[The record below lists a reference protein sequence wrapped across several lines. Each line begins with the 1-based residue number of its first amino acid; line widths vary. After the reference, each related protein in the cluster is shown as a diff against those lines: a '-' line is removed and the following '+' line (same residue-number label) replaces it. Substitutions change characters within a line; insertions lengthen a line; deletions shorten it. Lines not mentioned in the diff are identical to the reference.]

1 MKRNIPTY
9 VKEGYKMKLMEQQ
22 MHELGGLRVHM
33 IPTDKYKTNTF
44 VFRFKAPLNEE
55 TVTERALLPYVLQS
69 ATEKLPSVIRLRQY
83 LEELYGSSLAV
94 DVSKKGEDHIISIYV
109 DIANE
114 TYLQDAPPL
123 FEKALSM
130 LSDIVLHPA
139 TEGSG
144 FLSSIVES
152 EKRALVQRI
161 EATYDDKMR
170 YANERLIEEMCKV
183 EPYRLSANGQKE
195 RVASITNETLYR
207 YYQKVLAEDEMDL
220 YIIGDIDED
229 AVDLVGKYFSIT
241 PRTAKDKNVILHK
254 RNNEEQEIVEK
265 QELKQS
271 KLNIGYRT
279 YITYRDEDYFALQL
293 FNGLFG
299 GFSHS
304 KLFVNVRE
312 KNSLAYY
319 AASRFES
326 HKGLLF
332 VMSGIE
338 AKNYEK
344 AVEIIKEQMKA
355 MQNGDFSEEEIHQ
368 TKSVI
373 QNQIL
378 EAIDT
383 PRGFV
388 EMLYHG
394 VIAERTRPVEEWLTG
409 IERVTKEKI
418 VKVANNIELDTI
430 YFLHG
435 TEGE

>member
-1 MKRNIPTY
+1 
-9 VKEGYKMKLMEQQ
+9 MKLMEQQ
-22 MHELGGLRVHM
+22 LHELGGLRVHI

-44 VFRFKAPLNEE
+44 VYRFKAPLNEE

-114 TYLQDAPPL
+114 VYLHDAPPL

-139 TEGSG
+139 TEGNG
-144 FLSSIVES
+144 FLPSIVES
-152 EKRALVQRI
+152 EKRALLQRI

-183 EPYRLSANGQKE
+183 EPYRLSAHGKKE
-195 RVASITNETLYR
+195 IVSSITNESLYQ

-220 YIIGDIDED
+220 YIIGDISEN
-229 AVDLVGKYFSIT
+229 AVDLVSKYFSISAR
-241 PRTAKDKNVILHK
+241 PARERNVLLHK
-254 RNNEEQEIVEK
+254 RNNEEKEVVEK

-271 KLNIGYRT
+271 KLHIGYRT
-279 YITYRDEDYFALQL
+279 FITYKDEDYFALQL

-344 AVEIIKEQMKA
+344 AVEIIKEQMLA
-355 MQNGDFSEEEIHQ
+355 MQNGDFSEEEMHQ

-394 VIAERTRPVEEWLTG
+394 IISDRTRPVEEWLTG
-409 IERVTKEKI
+409 IESVTKEEI
-418 VKVANNIELDTI
+418 VKVAKNIELDTI
-430 YFLHG
+430 YFLQG

>member
-1 MKRNIPTY
+1 
-9 VKEGYKMKLMEQQ
+9 MKLMEQQ

-94 DVSKKGEDHIISIYV
+94 DVSKKGEEHIISIYV

-144 FLSSIVES
+144 FLQSIVES

-220 YIIGDIDED
+220 YIIGDIAEE
-229 AVDLVGKYFSIT
+229 AIGLVGKYFSIA
-241 PRTAKDKNVILHK
+241 PRTAKEKNVILHK

-355 MQNGDFSEEEIHQ
+355 MQSGDFSEEEIHQ

-409 IERVTKEKI
+409 IERVTKEEI
-418 VKVANNIELDTI
+418 VKVANSIELDTI

>member
-1 MKRNIPTY
+1 
-9 VKEGYKMKLMEQQ
+9 MKLMEQQ
-22 MHELGGLRVHM
+22 LHELGGLRVHI

-44 VFRFKAPLNEE
+44 VFRLKAPLNEE

-114 TYLQDAPPL
+114 VYLHDAPPL

-139 TEGSG
+139 KEGNG
-144 FLSSIVES
+144 FLPSIVES
-152 EKRALVQRI
+152 EKRALLQRI

-183 EPYRLSANGQKE
+183 EPYRLSANGKKE
-195 RVASITNETLYR
+195 SVSSITNESLYQ

-220 YIIGDIDED
+220 YIIGDISEN
-229 AVDLVGKYFSIT
+229 AVDLVSKYFSIST
-241 PRTAKDKNVILHK
+241 RPVRERNVLLHR
-254 RNNEEQEIVEK
+254 RNNEEKEVVEK

-271 KLNIGYRT
+271 KLHIGYRT
-279 YITYRDEDYFALQL
+279 FVTYKDEDYFALQL

-344 AVEIIKEQMKA
+344 AVEIIKEQMLA
-355 MQNGDFSEEEIHQ
+355 MQNGEFSEEEIHQ

-394 VIAERTRPVEEWLTG
+394 IISDRTRPVEEWLTG
-409 IERVTKEKI
+409 IESVTKEEI
-418 VKVANNIELDTI
+418 VKVAKNIELDTI
-430 YFLHG
+430 YFLQG

>member
-1 MKRNIPTY
+1 
-9 VKEGYKMKLMEQQ
+9 MKLMEQQ
-22 MHELGGLRVHM
+22 LHELGGLRVHI

-114 TYLQDAPPL
+114 VYLHDAPPL

-139 TEGSG
+139 TEGNG

-152 EKRALVQRI
+152 EKRALLQRI
-161 EATYDDKMR
+161 EATHDDKMR

-183 EPYRLSANGQKE
+183 EPYRLSANGKKE
-195 RVASITNETLYR
+195 SVMSITNESLYQ

-220 YIIGDIDED
+220 YIIGDISEN
-229 AVDLVGKYFSIT
+229 AVDLVSKYFSIST
-241 PRTAKDKNVILHK
+241 RPVRERNVLLHR
-254 RNNEEQEIVEK
+254 RNNEEKEVVEK

-271 KLNIGYRT
+271 KLHIGYRT
-279 YITYRDEDYFALQL
+279 FVTYKDEDYFALQL

-344 AVEIIKEQMKA
+344 AVEIIKEQMLA
-355 MQNGDFSEEEIHQ
+355 MQNGEFSEEEIHQ

-394 VIAERTRPVEEWLTG
+394 IISDRTRPVEEWLTG
-409 IERVTKEKI
+409 IESVTKEEI
-418 VKVANNIELDTI
+418 VKVAKNIELDTI
-430 YFLHG
+430 YFLQG

>member
-1 MKRNIPTY
+1 
-9 VKEGYKMKLMEQQ
+9 MKLMEQQ
-22 MHELGGLRVHM
+22 LHELGGLRVHI

-114 TYLQDAPPL
+114 VYLHDAPPL

-130 LSDIVLHPA
+130 LLDIVLHPA
-139 TEGSG
+139 TEGNG

-152 EKRALVQRI
+152 EKRALLQRI

-183 EPYRLSANGQKE
+183 EPYRLSANGKKE
-195 RVASITNETLYR
+195 SVMSITNESLYQ

-220 YIIGDIDED
+220 YIIGDISEN
-229 AVDLVGKYFSIT
+229 AVDLVSKYFSIST
-241 PRTAKDKNVILHK
+241 RPVRERNVLLHR
-254 RNNEEQEIVEK
+254 RNNEEKEVVEK

-271 KLNIGYRT
+271 KLHIGYRT
-279 YITYRDEDYFALQL
+279 FVTYKDEDYFALQL

-344 AVEIIKEQMKA
+344 AVEIIKEQMLA
-355 MQNGDFSEEEIHQ
+355 MQNGEFSEEEIHQ

-394 VIAERTRPVEEWLTG
+394 IISDRTRPVEEWLTG
-409 IERVTKEKI
+409 IESVTKEEI
-418 VKVANNIELDTI
+418 VKVAKNIELDTI
-430 YFLHG
+430 YFLQG

>member
-1 MKRNIPTY
+1 
-9 VKEGYKMKLMEQQ
+9 MKLMEQQ
-22 MHELGGLRVHM
+22 LHELGGLRVHI

-44 VFRFKAPLNEE
+44 VFRLKAPLNEE

-114 TYLQDAPPL
+114 VYLHDAPPL

-139 TEGSG
+139 IEGNG
-144 FLSSIVES
+144 FLPSIVES
-152 EKRALVQRI
+152 EKRALLQRI

-183 EPYRLSANGQKE
+183 EPYRLSANGKKE
-195 RVASITNETLYR
+195 SVSSITNESLYQ
-207 YYQKVLAEDEMDL
+207 YYQKVLTEDEMDL
-220 YIIGDIDED
+220 YIIGDISEN
-229 AVDLVGKYFSIT
+229 AVDLVSKYFSISAR
-241 PRTAKDKNVILHK
+241 PARERNVLLHK
-254 RNNEEQEIVEK
+254 RNNEEKEVVEK

-271 KLNIGYRT
+271 KLHIGYRT
-279 YITYRDEDYFALQL
+279 FITYKDEDYFALQL

-344 AVEIIKEQMKA
+344 AVEIIKEQMLA
-355 MQNGDFSEEEIHQ
+355 MQNGDFSEEEMHQ

-394 VIAERTRPVEEWLTG
+394 IISERTRPVEEWLTG
-409 IERVTKEKI
+409 IESVTKEEI
-418 VKVANNIELDTI
+418 VKVAKNIELDTI
-430 YFLHG
+430 YFLQG

>member
-1 MKRNIPTY
+1 
-9 VKEGYKMKLMEQQ
+9 MKLMEQQ
-22 MHELGGLRVHM
+22 LHELGGLRVHI

-114 TYLQDAPPL
+114 VYLHDAPPL

-139 TEGSG
+139 TEGNG
-144 FLSSIVES
+144 FLPSIVES
-152 EKRALVQRI
+152 EKRALLQRI

-183 EPYRLSANGQKE
+183 EPYRLSANGKKE
-195 RVASITNETLYR
+195 SVSSITNDSLYQ

-220 YIIGDIDED
+220 YIIGDISEN
-229 AVDLVGKYFSIT
+229 AVGLVSKYFSISAR
-241 PRTAKDKNVILHK
+241 PVRERNVLLHK
-254 RNNEEQEIVEK
+254 RNNEEKEVVEK

-271 KLNIGYRT
+271 KLHIGYRT
-279 YITYRDEDYFALQL
+279 FITYKDEDYFALQL

-344 AVEIIKEQMKA
+344 AVEIIKEQMLA
-355 MQNGDFSEEEIHQ
+355 MQNGDFSEEEMHQ

-394 VIAERTRPVEEWLTG
+394 IISDRTRPVEEWLSG
-409 IERVTKEKI
+409 IESVTKEEI
-418 VKVANNIELDTI
+418 VKVAKNIELDTI

>member
-1 MKRNIPTY
+1 
-9 VKEGYKMKLMEQQ
+9 MKLMEQQ
-22 MHELGGLRVHM
+22 LHELDGLRVHI

-114 TYLQDAPPL
+114 VYLHDAPPL

-139 TEGSG
+139 TEGNG

-152 EKRALVQRI
+152 EKRALLQRI

-183 EPYRLSANGQKE
+183 EPYRLSANGKKE
-195 RVASITNETLYR
+195 SVMSITNESLYQ

-220 YIIGDIDED
+220 YIIGDISEN
-229 AVDLVGKYFSIT
+229 AVDLVSKYFSILAR
-241 PRTAKDKNVILHK
+241 PVRERNVLLHR
-254 RNNEEQEIVEK
+254 RNNEEKEVVEK

-271 KLNIGYRT
+271 KLHIGYRT
-279 YITYRDEDYFALQL
+279 FVTYKDEDYFALQL

-344 AVEIIKEQMKA
+344 AVEIIKEQMLA
-355 MQNGDFSEEEIHQ
+355 MQNGEFSEEEIHQ

-394 VIAERTRPVEEWLTG
+394 IISDRTRPVEEWLTG
-409 IERVTKEKI
+409 IESVTKEEI
-418 VKVANNIELDTI
+418 VKVAKNIELDTI
-430 YFLHG
+430 YFLQG

>member
-1 MKRNIPTY
+1 
-9 VKEGYKMKLMEQQ
+9 MKLMEQQ
-22 MHELGGLRVHM
+22 LHELGGLRVHI

-44 VFRFKAPLNEE
+44 VFRLKAPLNEE

-114 TYLQDAPPL
+114 VYLHDAPPL
-123 FEKALSM
+123 FEKVLSM

-139 TEGSG
+139 TEGNG
-144 FLSSIVES
+144 FLPSIVES
-152 EKRALVQRI
+152 EKRALLQRI

-170 YANERLIEEMCKV
+170 YANERLVEEMCKV
-183 EPYRLSANGQKE
+183 EPYRLSANGKKE
-195 RVASITNETLYR
+195 SVSSITNESLYQ

-220 YIIGDIDED
+220 YIIGDISEN
-229 AVDLVGKYFSIT
+229 AVDLVSKYFSISAR
-241 PRTAKDKNVILHK
+241 PARERNVLLHK
-254 RNNEEQEIVEK
+254 RNNEEKEVVEK

-271 KLNIGYRT
+271 KLHIGYRT
-279 YITYRDEDYFALQL
+279 FITYKDEDYFALQL

-344 AVEIIKEQMKA
+344 AVEIIKEQMLA
-355 MQNGDFSEEEIHQ
+355 MQNGDFSEEEMHQ

-394 VIAERTRPVEEWLTG
+394 IISERTRPVEEWLTG
-409 IERVTKEKI
+409 IESVTKEEI
-418 VKVANNIELDTI
+418 VEVAKNIELDTI
-430 YFLHG
+430 YFLQG

>member
-1 MKRNIPTY
+1 
-9 VKEGYKMKLMEQQ
+9 MKLMEQQ

-44 VFRFKAPLNEE
+44 VFRLKAPLNEE

-114 TYLQDAPPL
+114 TYLRDAPPL

-229 AVDLVGKYFSIT
+229 AVDLVGKYFSIA

>member
-1 MKRNIPTY
+1 
-9 VKEGYKMKLMEQQ
+9 MKLMEQQ
-22 MHELGGLRVHM
+22 LHELGGLRVHI

-94 DVSKKGEDHIISIYV
+94 DVSKKGEDHVISIYV

-114 TYLQDAPPL
+114 VYLHDAPPL

-139 TEGSG
+139 TEGNG
-144 FLSSIVES
+144 FLPSIVES
-152 EKRALVQRI
+152 EKRALLQRI

-183 EPYRLSANGQKE
+183 EPYRLSANGKKE
-195 RVASITNETLYR
+195 SVTSITNESLYQ

-220 YIIGDIDED
+220 YIIGDISEN
-229 AVDLVGKYFSIT
+229 AVDLVNKYFSISAR
-241 PRTAKDKNVILHK
+241 PVKERNVLLHK
-254 RNNEEQEIVEK
+254 RNNEGKEVVEK

-271 KLNIGYRT
+271 KLHIGYRT
-279 YITYRDEDYFALQL
+279 FVTYKDEDYFALQL

-344 AVEIIKEQMKA
+344 AVEIIKEQMLA
-355 MQNGDFSEEEIHQ
+355 MQNGDFSEEEMHQ

-394 VIAERTRPVEEWLTG
+394 VISDRTRPVEEWLTG
-409 IERVTKEKI
+409 IESVTKEEI
-418 VKVANNIELDTI
+418 VNVAKNIELDTI

>member
-1 MKRNIPTY
+1 
-9 VKEGYKMKLMEQQ
+9 MKLMEQQ
-22 MHELGGLRVHM
+22 LHELGGLRVHI

-114 TYLQDAPPL
+114 VYLHDAPPL

-130 LSDIVLHPA
+130 LSDILLHPA
-139 TEGSG
+139 TEGNG

-152 EKRALVQRI
+152 EKRALLQRI

-183 EPYRLSANGQKE
+183 EPYRLSANGKKE
-195 RVASITNETLYR
+195 SVMSITNESLYQ

-220 YIIGDIDED
+220 YIIGDISEN
-229 AVDLVGKYFSIT
+229 AVDLVSKYFSIST
-241 PRTAKDKNVILHK
+241 RPVRERNVLLHR
-254 RNNEEQEIVEK
+254 RNNEEKEVVEK

-271 KLNIGYRT
+271 KLHIGYRT
-279 YITYRDEDYFALQL
+279 FVTYKDEDYFALQL

-344 AVEIIKEQMKA
+344 AVEIIKEQMLA
-355 MQNGDFSEEEIHQ
+355 MQNGEFSEEEIHQ

-394 VIAERTRPVEEWLTG
+394 IISDRTRPVEEWLTG
-409 IERVTKEKI
+409 IESVTKEEI
-418 VKVANNIELDTI
+418 VKVAKNIELDTI
-430 YFLHG
+430 YFLQG

>member
-1 MKRNIPTY
+1 
-9 VKEGYKMKLMEQQ
+9 MKLMEQQ
-22 MHELGGLRVHM
+22 LHELGGLRVHI

-44 VFRFKAPLNEE
+44 VFRCKAPLNEE

-114 TYLQDAPPL
+114 VYLHDAPPL

-139 TEGSG
+139 TEGNG

-152 EKRALVQRI
+152 EKRALLQRI

-183 EPYRLSANGQKE
+183 EPYRLSANGKKE
-195 RVASITNETLYR
+195 SVMSITNESLYQ

-220 YIIGDIDED
+220 YIIGDISEN
-229 AVDLVGKYFSIT
+229 AVDLVSKYFSIST
-241 PRTAKDKNVILHK
+241 RPVRERNVLLHR
-254 RNNEEQEIVEK
+254 RNNEEKEVVEK

-271 KLNIGYRT
+271 KLHIGYRT
-279 YITYRDEDYFALQL
+279 FVTYKDEDYFALQL

-344 AVEIIKEQMKA
+344 AVEIIKEQMLA
-355 MQNGDFSEEEIHQ
+355 MQNGEFSEEEIHQ

-394 VIAERTRPVEEWLTG
+394 IISDRTRPVEEWLTG
-409 IERVTKEKI
+409 IESVTKEEI
-418 VKVANNIELDTI
+418 VKVAKNIELDTI
-430 YFLHG
+430 YFLQG

>member
-1 MKRNIPTY
+1 
-9 VKEGYKMKLMEQQ
+9 MKLMEQQ
-22 MHELGGLRVHM
+22 LHELGGLRVHI

-44 VFRFKAPLNEE
+44 VFRLKAPLNEE

-114 TYLQDAPPL
+114 VYLHDAPPL

-139 TEGSG
+139 TEGNG

-152 EKRALVQRI
+152 EKRALLQRI

-183 EPYRLSANGQKE
+183 EPYRLSANGKKE
-195 RVASITNETLYR
+195 SVSSITNESLYQ

-220 YIIGDIDED
+220 YIIGDISEN
-229 AVDLVGKYFSIT
+229 AVDLVSKYFSIST
-241 PRTAKDKNVILHK
+241 RPVRERNVLLHR
-254 RNNEEQEIVEK
+254 RNNEEKEVVEK

-271 KLNIGYRT
+271 KLHIGYRT
-279 YITYRDEDYFALQL
+279 FVTYKDEDYFALQL

-344 AVEIIKEQMKA
+344 AVEIIKEQMLA
-355 MQNGDFSEEEIHQ
+355 MQNGEFSEEEIHQ

-394 VIAERTRPVEEWLTG
+394 IISDRTRPVEEWLTG
-409 IERVTKEKI
+409 IESVTKEEI
-418 VKVANNIELDTI
+418 VKVAKNIELDTI
-430 YFLHG
+430 YFLQG

>member
-1 MKRNIPTY
+1 
-9 VKEGYKMKLMEQQ
+9 MKLMEQQ
-22 MHELGGLRVHM
+22 LHELGGLRVHI

-44 VFRFKAPLNEE
+44 VFRLKAPLNEE

-114 TYLQDAPPL
+114 VYLHDAPPL

-139 TEGSG
+139 TEGNG
-144 FLSSIVES
+144 FLPSIVES
-152 EKRALVQRI
+152 EKRALLQRI

-183 EPYRLSANGQKE
+183 EPYRLSANGKKE
-195 RVASITNETLYR
+195 SVSSITNESLYQ

-220 YIIGDIDED
+220 YIIGDISEN
-229 AVDLVGKYFSIT
+229 AVDLVSKYFSISAR
-241 PRTAKDKNVILHK
+241 PARERNVLLHK
-254 RNNEEQEIVEK
+254 RNNEEKEVVEK

-271 KLNIGYRT
+271 KLHIGYRT
-279 YITYRDEDYFALQL
+279 FITYKDEDYFALQL

-344 AVEIIKEQMKA
+344 AVEIIKEQMLA
-355 MQNGDFSEEEIHQ
+355 MQNGEFSEEEMHQ

-394 VIAERTRPVEEWLTG
+394 IISERTRPVEEWLTG
-409 IERVTKEKI
+409 IESVTKEEI
-418 VKVANNIELDTI
+418 VNVAKNIELDTI
-430 YFLHG
+430 YFLQG

>member
-1 MKRNIPTY
+1 
-9 VKEGYKMKLMEQQ
+9 MKLMEQQ
-22 MHELGGLRVHM
+22 LHELGGLRVHI

-94 DVSKKGEDHIISIYV
+94 DVSKKGEDHVISIYV

-114 TYLQDAPPL
+114 VYLHDAPPL

-139 TEGSG
+139 TEGNG
-144 FLSSIVES
+144 FLPSIIES
-152 EKRALVQRI
+152 EKRALLQRI

-183 EPYRLSANGQKE
+183 EPYRLSANGKKE
-195 RVASITNETLYR
+195 SVSSITNESLYQ

-220 YIIGDIDED
+220 YIIGDISES
-229 AVDLVGKYFSIT
+229 AVDLVSKYFSISAR
-241 PRTAKDKNVILHK
+241 PRGERNVLLHK
-254 RNNEEQEIVEK
+254 RNNEEKEVVEK

-271 KLNIGYRT
+271 KLHIGYRT
-279 YITYRDEDYFALQL
+279 FITYKDEDYFALQL

-344 AVEIIKEQMKA
+344 AVEIIKEQMLA
-355 MQNGDFSEEEIHQ
+355 MQNGDFSEEEMQQ

-394 VIAERTRPVEEWLTG
+394 IISDRTRPVEEWLTG
-409 IERVTKEKI
+409 IESVTKEEI
-418 VKVANNIELDTI
+418 VKVAKNIELDTI
-430 YFLHG
+430 YFLQG

>member
-1 MKRNIPTY
+1 
-9 VKEGYKMKLMEQQ
+9 MKLMEQQ
-22 MHELGGLRVHM
+22 LHELGGLRVHI

-94 DVSKKGEDHIISIYV
+94 DVSKKGEDHVISIYV

-114 TYLQDAPPL
+114 VYLHDAPPL

-139 TEGSG
+139 TEGNG
-144 FLSSIVES
+144 FLPSIVES
-152 EKRALVQRI
+152 EKRALLQRI

-183 EPYRLSANGQKE
+183 EPYRLSANGKKE
-195 RVASITNETLYR
+195 SVTSITNESLYQ

-220 YIIGDIDED
+220 YIIGDISEN
-229 AVDLVGKYFSIT
+229 AVDLVNKYFSIST
-241 PRTAKDKNVILHK
+241 RPVKERNVLLHK
-254 RNNEEQEIVEK
+254 RNNEEKEVVEK

-271 KLNIGYRT
+271 KLHIGYRT
-279 YITYRDEDYFALQL
+279 FVTYKDEDYFALQL

-344 AVEIIKEQMKA
+344 AVEIIKEQMLA
-355 MQNGDFSEEEIHQ
+355 MQNGDFSEEEMHQ

-394 VIAERTRPVEEWLTG
+394 VISDRTRPVEEWLTG
-409 IERVTKEKI
+409 IESVTKEEI
-418 VKVANNIELDTI
+418 VNVAKNIELDTI

>member
-1 MKRNIPTY
+1 
-9 VKEGYKMKLMEQQ
+9 MKLMEQQ
-22 MHELGGLRVHM
+22 LHELDGLRVHI

-114 TYLQDAPPL
+114 VYLHDAPPL

-139 TEGSG
+139 TEGNG

-152 EKRALVQRI
+152 EKRALLQRI

-183 EPYRLSANGQKE
+183 EPYRLSANGKKE
-195 RVASITNETLYR
+195 SVMSITNESLYQ

-220 YIIGDIDED
+220 YIIGDISEN
-229 AVDLVGKYFSIT
+229 AVDLVRKYFSISAR
-241 PRTAKDKNVILHK
+241 PVRERNVLLHR
-254 RNNEEQEIVEK
+254 RNNEEKEVVEK

-271 KLNIGYRT
+271 KLHIGYRT
-279 YITYRDEDYFALQL
+279 FVTYKDEDYFALQL

-344 AVEIIKEQMKA
+344 AVEIIKEQMLA
-355 MQNGDFSEEEIHQ
+355 MQNGEFSEEEIHQ

-394 VIAERTRPVEEWLTG
+394 IISDRTRPVEEWLTG
-409 IERVTKEKI
+409 IESVTKEEI
-418 VKVANNIELDTI
+418 VKVAKNIELDTI
-430 YFLHG
+430 YFLQG

>member
-1 MKRNIPTY
+1 
-9 VKEGYKMKLMEQQ
+9 MKLMEQQ
-22 MHELGGLRVHM
+22 LHELGGLRVHI

-114 TYLQDAPPL
+114 VYLHDAPPL

-139 TEGSG
+139 TEGNG

-152 EKRALVQRI
+152 EKRALLQRI

-183 EPYRLSANGQKE
+183 EAYRLSANGKKE
-195 RVASITNETLYR
+195 SVMSITNESLYQ

-220 YIIGDIDED
+220 YIIGDISEN
-229 AVDLVGKYFSIT
+229 AVDLVSKYFSIST
-241 PRTAKDKNVILHK
+241 RPVRERNVLLHR
-254 RNNEEQEIVEK
+254 RNNEEKEVVEK

-271 KLNIGYRT
+271 KLHIGYRT
-279 YITYRDEDYFALQL
+279 FVTYKDEDYFALQL

-344 AVEIIKEQMKA
+344 AVEIIKEQMLA
-355 MQNGDFSEEEIHQ
+355 MQNGEFSEEEIHQ

-394 VIAERTRPVEEWLTG
+394 IISDRTRPVEEWLTG
-409 IERVTKEKI
+409 IESVTKEEI
-418 VKVANNIELDTI
+418 VKVAKNIELDTI
-430 YFLHG
+430 YFLQG

>member
-1 MKRNIPTY
+1 
-9 VKEGYKMKLMEQQ
+9 MKLMEQQ
-22 MHELGGLRVHM
+22 LHELGGLRVHI

-94 DVSKKGEDHIISIYV
+94 DVSKKGEDHVISIYV

-114 TYLQDAPPL
+114 VYLHDAPPL

-139 TEGSG
+139 TEGNG
-144 FLSSIVES
+144 FLPSIVES
-152 EKRALVQRI
+152 EKRALLQRI

-183 EPYRLSANGQKE
+183 EPYRLSANGKKE
-195 RVASITNETLYR
+195 SVSSITNESLYQ

-220 YIIGDIDED
+220 YIIGDISEN
-229 AVDLVGKYFSIT
+229 AVDLVSKYFSISAR
-241 PRTAKDKNVILHK
+241 PARERNVLLHK
-254 RNNEEQEIVEK
+254 RNNEEKEVVEK

-271 KLNIGYRT
+271 KLHIGYRT
-279 YITYRDEDYFALQL
+279 FITYKDEDYFALQL

-338 AKNYEK
+338 AENYEK
-344 AVEIIKEQMKA
+344 AVEIIKEQMLA
-355 MQNGDFSEEEIHQ
+355 MQNGDFSEEEMHQ

-394 VIAERTRPVEEWLTG
+394 IISDRTRPVEEWLTG
-409 IERVTKEKI
+409 IESVTKEEI
-418 VKVANNIELDTI
+418 VKVAKNIELDTI
-430 YFLHG
+430 YFLQG

>member
-1 MKRNIPTY
+1 
-9 VKEGYKMKLMEQQ
+9 MKLMEQQ
-22 MHELGGLRVHM
+22 LHELGGLRVHI

-94 DVSKKGEDHIISIYV
+94 DVSKKGEDHVISIYV

-114 TYLQDAPPL
+114 VYLHDAPPL

-139 TEGSG
+139 TEGNG
-144 FLSSIVES
+144 FLPSIVES
-152 EKRALVQRI
+152 EKRALLQRI

-183 EPYRLSANGQKE
+183 EPYRLSANGKKE
-195 RVASITNETLYR
+195 SVTSITNESLYQ

-220 YIIGDIDED
+220 YIIGDISEN
-229 AVDLVGKYFSIT
+229 AVDLVNKYFSISAR
-241 PRTAKDKNVILHK
+241 PVKERNVLLHK
-254 RNNEEQEIVEK
+254 RNNEEKEVVEK

-271 KLNIGYRT
+271 KLHIGYRT
-279 YITYRDEDYFALQL
+279 FVTYKDEDYFALQL

-344 AVEIIKEQMKA
+344 AIEIIKEQMLA
-355 MQNGDFSEEEIHQ
+355 MQNGDFSEEEMHQ

-394 VIAERTRPVEEWLTG
+394 VISDRTRPVEEWLTG
-409 IERVTKEKI
+409 IESVTKEEI
-418 VKVANNIELDTI
+418 VNVAKNIELDTI

>member
-1 MKRNIPTY
+1 
-9 VKEGYKMKLMEQQ
+9 MKLMEQQ
-22 MHELGGLRVHM
+22 LHELGGLRVHI

-94 DVSKKGEDHIISIYV
+94 DVSKKGEDHVISIYV

-114 TYLQDAPPL
+114 VYLHDAPPL

-139 TEGSG
+139 TEGNG
-144 FLSSIVES
+144 FLPSIIES
-152 EKRALVQRI
+152 EKRALLQRI

-183 EPYRLSANGQKE
+183 EPYRLSANGKKE
-195 RVASITNETLYR
+195 SVSSITNESLYQ

-220 YIIGDIDED
+220 YIIGDISEN
-229 AVDLVGKYFSIT
+229 AVDLVSKYFSISAR
-241 PRTAKDKNVILHK
+241 PRGERNVLLHK
-254 RNNEEQEIVEK
+254 RNNEEKEVVEK

-271 KLNIGYRT
+271 KLHIGYRT
-279 YITYRDEDYFALQL
+279 FITYKDEDYFALQL

-344 AVEIIKEQMKA
+344 AVEIIKEQMLA
-355 MQNGDFSEEEIHQ
+355 MQNGDFSEEEMHQ

-394 VIAERTRPVEEWLTG
+394 IISDRTRPVEEWLTG
-409 IERVTKEKI
+409 VESVTKEEI
-418 VKVANNIELDTI
+418 VKVAKNIELDTI
-430 YFLHG
+430 YFLQG

>member
-1 MKRNIPTY
+1 
-9 VKEGYKMKLMEQQ
+9 MKLMEQQ
-22 MHELGGLRVHM
+22 LHELGGLRVHI

-44 VFRFKAPLNEE
+44 VFRLKAPLNEE

-114 TYLQDAPPL
+114 VYLHDAPPL

-139 TEGSG
+139 TEGNG

-152 EKRALVQRI
+152 EKRALLQRI

-183 EPYRLSANGQKE
+183 EPYRLSANGKKE
-195 RVASITNETLYR
+195 SVMSITNESLYQ

-220 YIIGDIDED
+220 YIIGDISEN
-229 AVDLVGKYFSIT
+229 AVDLVSKYFSIST
-241 PRTAKDKNVILHK
+241 RPVRERNVLLHR
-254 RNNEEQEIVEK
+254 RNNEEKEVVEK

-271 KLNIGYRT
+271 KLHIGYRT
-279 YITYRDEDYFALQL
+279 FVTYKDEDYFALQL

-344 AVEIIKEQMKA
+344 AVEIIKEQMLA
-355 MQNGDFSEEEIHQ
+355 MQNGEFSEEEIHQ

-394 VIAERTRPVEEWLTG
+394 IISDRTRPVEEWLTG
-409 IERVTKEKI
+409 IESVTKEEI
-418 VKVANNIELDTI
+418 VKVAKNIELDTI
-430 YFLHG
+430 YFLQG

>member
-1 MKRNIPTY
+1 
-9 VKEGYKMKLMEQQ
+9 MKLMEQQ

>member
-1 MKRNIPTY
+1 MR
-9 VKEGYKMKLMEQQ
+9 LMEQQ
-22 MHELGGLRVHM
+22 LHELGGLRVHI

-44 VFRFKAPLNEE
+44 VFRLKAPLNEE

-114 TYLQDAPPL
+114 VYLHDAPPL

-139 TEGSG
+139 TEGNG

-152 EKRALVQRI
+152 EKRALLQRI

-183 EPYRLSANGQKE
+183 EPYRLSANGKKE
-195 RVASITNETLYR
+195 SVSSITNESLYR

-220 YIIGDIDED
+220 YIIGDISES
-229 AVDLVGKYFSIT
+229 AVDLVSKYFSISAR
-241 PRTAKDKNVILHK
+241 PARERNVLLHK
-254 RNNEEQEIVEK
+254 RNNEEKEVVEK

-271 KLNIGYRT
+271 KLHIGYRT
-279 YITYRDEDYFALQL
+279 FITYKDEDYFALQL

-344 AVEIIKEQMKA
+344 AVEIIKEQMLA
-355 MQNGDFSEEEIHQ
+355 MQNGDFSEEEMHQ

-394 VIAERTRPVEEWLTG
+394 IISDRTRPVEEWLTG
-409 IERVTKEKI
+409 IESVTKEEI
-418 VKVANNIELDTI
+418 VKVAKNIELDTI

>member
-1 MKRNIPTY
+1 
-9 VKEGYKMKLMEQQ
+9 MEQQ
-22 MHELGGLRVHM
+22 LHELGGLRVHI

-44 VFRFKAPLNEE
+44 VFRLKAPLNEE

-114 TYLQDAPPL
+114 VYLHDAPPL

-139 TEGSG
+139 TEGNG
-144 FLSSIVES
+144 FLPSIVES
-152 EKRALVQRI
+152 EKRALLQRI

-183 EPYRLSANGQKE
+183 EPYRLSANGKKE
-195 RVASITNETLYR
+195 SVSSITNESLYQ

-220 YIIGDIDED
+220 YIIGDISEN
-229 AVDLVGKYFSIT
+229 AVDLVSKYFSISAR
-241 PRTAKDKNVILHK
+241 PARERNVLLHK
-254 RNNEEQEIVEK
+254 RNNEEKEVVEK

-271 KLNIGYRT
+271 KLHIGYRT
-279 YITYRDEDYFALQL
+279 FITYKDEDYFALQL

-344 AVEIIKEQMKA
+344 AVEIIKEQMLA
-355 MQNGDFSEEEIHQ
+355 MQNGDFSEEEMHQ

-373 QNQIL
+373 RNQIL

-394 VIAERTRPVEEWLTG
+394 IISDRTRPVEEWLTG
-409 IERVTKEKI
+409 IESVTKEEI
-418 VKVANNIELDTI
+418 VKVAKNIELDTI
-430 YFLHG
+430 YFLQG

>member
-1 MKRNIPTY
+1 
-9 VKEGYKMKLMEQQ
+9 MKLMEQQ
-22 MHELGGLRVHM
+22 LHELGGLRVHI

-114 TYLQDAPPL
+114 VYLHDAPPL
-123 FEKALSM
+123 FEKALTM

-139 TEGSG
+139 TEGNG
-144 FLSSIVES
+144 FLPSIVES
-152 EKRALVQRI
+152 EKRALLQRI

-183 EPYRLSANGQKE
+183 EPYRLSANGKKE
-195 RVASITNETLYR
+195 SVSSITNESLYQ

-220 YIIGDIDED
+220 YIIGDISEN
-229 AVDLVGKYFSIT
+229 ALDLVSKYFSISAR
-241 PRTAKDKNVILHK
+241 PARERNVLLHK
-254 RNNEEQEIVEK
+254 RNNEEKEVVEK

-271 KLNIGYRT
+271 KLHIGYRT
-279 YITYRDEDYFALQL
+279 FITYKDEDYFALQL

-344 AVEIIKEQMKA
+344 AVEIIKEQMLA
-355 MQNGDFSEEEIHQ
+355 MQNGDFSEEEMYQ

-394 VIAERTRPVEEWLTG
+394 IISDRTRPVEEWLTG
-409 IERVTKEKI
+409 IESVTKEEI
-418 VKVANNIELDTI
+418 VKVAKNIELDTI
-430 YFLHG
+430 YFLQG

>member
-1 MKRNIPTY
+1 
-9 VKEGYKMKLMEQQ
+9 MKLMEQQ
-22 MHELGGLRVHM
+22 MHELGGLRVHI

-94 DVSKKGEDHIISIYV
+94 DVSKKGEDHIVSIYV

-139 TEGSG
+139 TEGNG
-144 FLSSIVES
+144 FLQSIVES

-183 EPYRLSANGQKE
+183 EAYRLSANGQKE

-220 YIIGDIDED
+220 YIIGDIAED
-229 AVDLVGKYFSIT
+229 AIDLVGKYFAIA
-241 PRTAKDKNVILHK
+241 PRAATEKNVILHK
-254 RNNEEQEIVEK
+254 RNNVEQEIVEK

-279 YITYRDEDYFALQL
+279 FITYRDEDYFALQL

-355 MQNGDFSEEEIHQ
+355 MQSGDFSEEEIHQ

-394 VIAERTRPVEEWLTG
+394 VIAGHTRPVEEWLSG
-409 IERVTKEKI
+409 IERVTKEEI
-418 VKVANNIELDTI
+418 VKVSNNIELDTI

>member
-1 MKRNIPTY
+1 
-9 VKEGYKMKLMEQQ
+9 MKLMEQQ
-22 MHELGGLRVHM
+22 LHELGGLRVHI

-114 TYLQDAPPL
+114 VYLHDAPPL

-139 TEGSG
+139 TEGNG

-152 EKRALVQRI
+152 EKRALLQRI

-183 EPYRLSANGQKE
+183 EPYRLSANGKKE
-195 RVASITNETLYR
+195 SVMSITNESLYQ

-220 YIIGDIDED
+220 YIIGDISEN
-229 AVDLVGKYFSIT
+229 AVDLVSKYFSIST
-241 PRTAKDKNVILHK
+241 RPVRERNVLLHR
-254 RNNEEQEIVEK
+254 RNNEEKEVVEK

-271 KLNIGYRT
+271 KLHIGYRT
-279 YITYRDEDYFALQL
+279 FVTYKDEDYFALQL

-344 AVEIIKEQMKA
+344 AVEIIKEQMRA
-355 MQNGDFSEEEIHQ
+355 MQNGEFSEEEIHQ

-394 VIAERTRPVEEWLTG
+394 IISDRTRPVEEWLTG
-409 IERVTKEKI
+409 IESVTKEEI
-418 VKVANNIELDTI
+418 VKVAKNIELDTI
-430 YFLHG
+430 YFLQG

>member
-1 MKRNIPTY
+1 
-9 VKEGYKMKLMEQQ
+9 MEQQ
-22 MHELGGLRVHM
+22 LHELGGLRVHI

-114 TYLQDAPPL
+114 VYLHDAPPL

-139 TEGSG
+139 TEGDG
-144 FLSSIVES
+144 FLPSIVES
-152 EKRALVQRI
+152 EKRALLQRI

-183 EPYRLSANGQKE
+183 EPYRLSAHGKKE
-195 RVASITNETLYR
+195 IVSSITNESLYQ

-220 YIIGDIDED
+220 YIIGDISEN
-229 AVDLVGKYFSIT
+229 AVDLVSKYFSISAR
-241 PRTAKDKNVILHK
+241 PARERNVLLHK
-254 RNNEEQEIVEK
+254 RNNEEKEVVEK

-271 KLNIGYRT
+271 KLHIGYRT
-279 YITYRDEDYFALQL
+279 FITYKDEDYFALQL

-344 AVEIIKEQMKA
+344 AVEIIKEQMLA
-355 MQNGDFSEEEIHQ
+355 MQNGDFSEEEMHQ

-394 VIAERTRPVEEWLTG
+394 IISDRTRPVEEWLTG
-409 IERVTKEKI
+409 IESVTKEEI
-418 VKVANNIELDTI
+418 VKVAKNIELDTI
-430 YFLHG
+430 YFLQG

>member
-1 MKRNIPTY
+1 
-9 VKEGYKMKLMEQQ
+9 MKLMEQQ
-22 MHELGGLRVHM
+22 LHELGGLRVHI

-94 DVSKKGEDHIISIYV
+94 DVSKKGEDHVISIYV

-114 TYLQDAPPL
+114 VYLHDAPPL

-139 TEGSG
+139 TEGNG
-144 FLSSIVES
+144 FLPSIVES
-152 EKRALVQRI
+152 EKRALLQRI

-183 EPYRLSANGQKE
+183 EPYRLSANGKKE
-195 RVASITNETLYR
+195 SVTSITNESLYQ

-220 YIIGDIDED
+220 YIIGDISEN
-229 AVDLVGKYFSIT
+229 AVDLVNKYFSISAR
-241 PRTAKDKNVILHK
+241 PVKERNVLLHK
-254 RNNEEQEIVEK
+254 RNNEGKEVVEK

-271 KLNIGYRT
+271 KLHIGYRT
-279 YITYRDEDYFALQL
+279 FVTYKDEDYFALQL

-344 AVEIIKEQMKA
+344 AVEIIKEQMLA
-355 MQNGDFSEEEIHQ
+355 MQNGDFSEEEMHQ

-394 VIAERTRPVEEWLTG
+394 VISERTRPVEEWLTG
-409 IERVTKEKI
+409 IESVTKEEI
-418 VKVANNIELDTI
+418 VNVAKNIELDTI

>member
-1 MKRNIPTY
+1 
-9 VKEGYKMKLMEQQ
+9 MKLMEQQ
-22 MHELGGLRVHM
+22 LHELGGLRVHI

-114 TYLQDAPPL
+114 VYLHDAPPL

-139 TEGSG
+139 TEGNG

-152 EKRALVQRI
+152 EKRALLQRI

-183 EPYRLSANGQKE
+183 EPYRLSANGKKE
-195 RVASITNETLYR
+195 SVMSITNESLYQ
-207 YYQKVLAEDEMDL
+207 YYQKVLVEDEMDL
-220 YIIGDIDED
+220 YIIGDISEN
-229 AVDLVGKYFSIT
+229 AVDLVSKYFSIST
-241 PRTAKDKNVILHK
+241 RPVRERNVLLHR
-254 RNNEEQEIVEK
+254 RNNEEKEVVEK

-271 KLNIGYRT
+271 KLHIGYRT
-279 YITYRDEDYFALQL
+279 FVTYKDEDYFALQL

-344 AVEIIKEQMKA
+344 AVEIIKEQMLA
-355 MQNGDFSEEEIHQ
+355 MQNGEFSEEEIHQ

-394 VIAERTRPVEEWLTG
+394 IISDRTRPVEEWLTG
-409 IERVTKEKI
+409 IESVTKEEI
-418 VKVANNIELDTI
+418 VKVAKNIELDTI
-430 YFLHG
+430 YFLQG

>member
-1 MKRNIPTY
+1 
-9 VKEGYKMKLMEQQ
+9 MKLMEQQ
-22 MHELGGLRVHM
+22 LHELGGLRVHI

-114 TYLQDAPPL
+114 VYLHDAPPL

-139 TEGSG
+139 TEGNG
-144 FLSSIVES
+144 FLPSIVES
-152 EKRALVQRI
+152 EKRALLQRI

-183 EPYRLSANGQKE
+183 EPYRLSAHGKKE
-195 RVASITNETLYR
+195 IVSSITNESLYQ

-220 YIIGDIDED
+220 YIVGDISEN
-229 AVDLVGKYFSIT
+229 AVDLVSKYFSISAR
-241 PRTAKDKNVILHK
+241 PARERNVLLHK
-254 RNNEEQEIVEK
+254 RNNEEKEVVEK

-271 KLNIGYRT
+271 KLHIGYRT
-279 YITYRDEDYFALQL
+279 FITYKDEDYFALQL

-344 AVEIIKEQMKA
+344 AVEIIKEQMLA
-355 MQNGDFSEEEIHQ
+355 MQNGDFSEEEMHQ

-394 VIAERTRPVEEWLTG
+394 IISDRTRPVEEWLTG
-409 IERVTKEKI
+409 IESVTKEEI
-418 VKVANNIELDTI
+418 VKVAKNIELDTI
-430 YFLHG
+430 YFLQG